1 MRTAIA
7 QYLERIAKLLI
18 YLGGFV
24 VLIQA
29 LWISYGVFMRYVMN
43 SPDGMV
49 TEATALM
56 LVPVAFFGLAYAL
69 SQDAYPKV
77 TLFRDKLPTRVQ
89 GYLDRL
95 NLVIMTLTGLF
106 FSVAAC
112 KATFKTFHSGA
123 ASEILLWPRFYFWIP
138 VSIALV
144 VFTLLAL
151 VQLLNYQHPST
162 LEDKE
167 IP

>member
-56 LVPVAFFGLAYAL
+56 LVPVAF
-69 SQDAYPKV
+69 
-77 TLFRDKLPTRVQ
+77 
-89 GYLDRL
+89 
-95 NLVIMTLTGLF
+95 LV
-106 FSVAAC
+106 
-112 KATFKTFHSGA
+112 
-123 ASEILLWPRFYFWIP
+123 
-138 VSIALV
+138 
-144 VFTLLAL
+144 
-151 VQLLNYQHPST
+151 
-162 LEDKE
+162 
-167 IP
+167 